1 MADNADDLKVPASLR
16 NYIRKE
22 VLSTS
27 EQQLNDIWMVVH
39 SLKNEGG
46 GGGGGGGA
54 PAEDV
59 QALKASLEALQS
71 KLDDSLKELET
82 TKDELRK
89 HDDSL
94 ERRIKGLKKRVHQS
108 QESPGLPPQLLEG
121 IEQQSERLVKLE
133 ALAERNSS
141 FLNQLEEKVEEAL
154 ERFEELGQLR
164 ESLKALEGRLDL
176 LEERPAVVVGPSGAV
191 AADAPGATSFFD
203 ISDEGLAAL
212 PTELSFRLEDLVKVV
227 LKHNAHDL
235 YLKNNALPMA
245 NLGGDLV
252 PIGKQFLTAEDCRR
266 LILLA
271 LPLDKRRQLLA
282 QEEVEHS
289 CIVHGTRFRASV
301 FLERS
306 GVCAAFR
313 RLASVV
319 PNLEEL
325 GLPREVELL
334 AMEERGLIIITG
346 GADSGKSSTLAAL
359 VDNINSH
366 RKARVIIIEDPIEF
380 EHQDNRSYITQREV
394 GTDTRG
400 FPEAVRHAVR
410 QHPQMLVLSD
420 VPESSSARLALKAAD
435 SGVLVVVGLAADSVI
450 DALEKL
456 SGLFPKEEQLAFQR
470 LLADSLVAVVGQRLV
485 PRLDGEG
492 NVVATELLVNTPGT
506 RTYLQDGMYGLIEP
520 LLERGDQG
528 MRTFKQ
534 SLAELA
540 ANGIISQDL
549 VPAGSTQPAS
559 PGKLQE
565 RPRLNKPAEAGD
577 LLPPPTL
584 SPPPPSGPPQ
594 PQPPGPPGPPGPP
607 PQVSLAPPQRISVG
621 GPPSG
626 PPPGPPQPSLGP
638 PQGPPPNLQPV
649 GPPQAQPQGP
659 PTRPAQPPP
668 PVVQQPLPPPVPVP
682 EAKPEKKEEGGDDAL
697 LGWL

>member
-27 EQQLNDIWMVVH
+27 EQQLNDIWRVVH

-46 GGGGGGGA
+46 GGGGGAAA
-54 PAEDV
+54 PSEDV
-59 QALKASLEALQS
+59 TALKGSVEALAS
-71 KLDDSLKELET
+71 KLEDSLRELEV
-82 TKDELRK
+82 TKEELRK

-108 QESPGLPPQLLEG
+108 QESPGIPPQLLESL
-121 IEQQSERLVKLE
+121 ELQQDRVTKLE
-133 ALAERNSS
+133 AAAERNAS
-141 FLNQLEEKVEEAL
+141 FLNQLEEKVEEVL
-154 ERFEELGQLR
+154 ERFEEVVQLR
-164 ESLKALEGRLDL
+164 DHLKALEGRLDL
-176 LEERPAVVVGPSGAV
+176 VEERPAVVVGPSGGAV
-191 AADAPGATSFFD
+191 AEPGATSFFD

-235 YLKNNALPMA
+235 YLKNGALPMA
-245 NLGGDLV
+245 NLGGELV
-252 PIGKQFLTAEDCRR
+252 PIGKQVLTAEDCRR

-271 LPLDKRRQLLA
+271 LPMDKRRQLLA

-289 CIVHGTRFRASV
+289 CSLHGTRFRASV

-334 AMEERGLIIITG
+334 AMEERGLIIISG

-380 EHQDNRSYITQREV
+380 EHQDNRAYITQREV

-420 VPESSSARLALKAAD
+420 VPDSVSARLALKAAD
-435 SGVLVVVGLAADSVI
+435 SGVLVVVSVAAESGI

-470 LLADSLVAVVGQRLV
+470 LVADSLVAVVGQRLV

-492 NVVATELLVNTPGT
+492 AVVATELLVNTPGT

-540 ANGIISQDL
+540 MAGIISQDL
-549 VPAGSTQPAS
+549 VPAGSTPPAT
-559 PGKLQE
+559 PTRLQE
-565 RPRLNKPAEAGD
+565 RPRIKPAEPTGD
-577 LLPPPTL
+577 LLPPPEMLTPPPL
-584 SPPPPSGPPQ
+584 QELTAPPPPISIAPPQRVSVGPPPSGPPG
-594 PQPPGPPGPPGPP
+594 PPTSGGPPPGPPPSMQGPPPGPP
-607 PQVSLAPPQRISVG
+607 PQQQ
-621 GPPSG
+621 
-626 PPPGPPQPSLGP
+626 PPGPPPQRP
-638 PQGPPPNLQPV
+638 PG
-649 GPPQAQPQGP
+649 
-659 PTRPAQPPP
+659 PPP

-682 EAKPEKKEEGGDDAL
+682 EPQKREDGGDDAL

>member
-1 MADNADDLKVPASLR
+1 VADNADDLKVPASLR

-46 GGGGGGGA
+46 GGGGGGA
-54 PAEDV
+54 PSEDV
-59 QALKASLEALQS
+59 QALKASIEALQG

-82 TKDELRK
+82 TKDELKK

-94 ERRIKGLKKRVHQS
+94 ERRIKGLKKRVHHQS
-108 QESPGLPPQLLEG
+108 QESPGLPPQLLESL
-121 IEQQSERLVKLE
+121 EQQTERLGKLE
-133 ALAERNSS
+133 AQAERNAS
-141 FLNQLEEKVEEAL
+141 FLNQLEEKVEEVL
-154 ERFEELGQLR
+154 ERFDEVAQLR

-176 LEERPAVVVGPSGAV
+176 VEERPAMVVGPSGAV
-191 AADAPGATSFFD
+191 AAEPGATSFFD

-319 PNLEEL
+319 PSLEEL

-380 EHQDNRSYITQREV
+380 EHQDNRAYITQREV

-420 VPESSSARLALKAAD
+420 VPDSSSARLALKAAD

-450 DALEKL
+450 DSLEKL

-470 LLADSLVAVVGQRLV
+470 LLADSLVAVIGQRLV
-485 PRLDGEG
+485 PRLDGDG
-492 NVVATELLVNTPGT
+492 QVVATELLVNTPGT

-540 ANGIISQDL
+540 AAGIISQDL
-549 VPAGSTQPAS
+549 VPAGSTPPVS
-559 PGKLQE
+559 PTRLQE
-565 RPRLNKPAEAGD
+565 RPRLKPTEGD
-577 LLPPPTL
+577 LLPPPPPQSAPPQVL
-584 SPPPPSGPPQ
+584 MPPPGPPQ
-594 PQPPGPPGPPGPP
+594 PPPHPHPSGPPGPPGPP
-607 PQVSLAPPQRISVG
+607 PPVSIAPPQRISVG
-621 GPPSG
+621 APPGAPGPPG
-626 PPPGPPQPSLGP
+626 PAGGPPGPPPSLPPQPHPQGGP
-638 PQGPPPNLQPV
+638 PQ
-649 GPPQAQPQGP
+649 
-659 PTRPAQPPP
+659 RPAQPP

-682 EAKPEKKEEGGDDAL
+682 EPKKEEGGDDAL